1 MGLFDKFKNKN
12 SNIAKAIKEV
22 VAIYNI
28 EFPFYVDVYDIDCDE
43 EKSTELYGEKA
54 FNYLSAEDMNGICL
68 YFENSELYKYF
79 NDISRKIINIKMNFL
94 SDGHIRLSTSVN
106 ESFSETEKQKLLD
119 LITGQ
124 MSDGWGE
131 GDFDFEKNTGE
142 TYSISFW
149 KNKNWNIKYID

>member
-12 SNIAKAIKEV
+12 SNIAEAIKEV
-22 VAIYNI
+22 VEIYNI
-28 EFPFYVDVYDIDCDE
+28 EFPFYVDVDDIDCDE
-43 EKSTELYGEKA
+43 EKSTELYGEEA
-54 FNYLSAEDMNGICL
+54 FNYLSSEDMNGICL
-68 YFENSELYKYF
+68 CFENSELYKCF
-79 NDISRKIINIKMNFL
+79 NDIGRKIINIKMKFL
-94 SDGHIRLSTSVN
+94 ANGHIRLSALVN
-106 ESFSETEKQKLLD
+106 EIFSETEKQKLLD

-149 KNKNWNIKYID
+149 KNKNWNIKYIN